1 MASRVTK
8 TKILDT
14 AERLFAQKGFDA
26 VSLRNIVEAA
36 KVNLAAVHYHFGSKQ
51 ALLHAVVSRRLRP
64 VNEERLAMLAEAR
77 AKAGKRKLKLEAVLE
92 SLFVPVFRAQASHKS
107 GGSFTRLIGRVVFDR
122 NAELQKFMVGELA
135 QVIIQF
141 SRAFDEALP
150 GLDKTEMDWRS
161 HFMAG
166 AMAHTL
172 CNADLLA
179 SFTGTDAGAEGYE
192 TTVQRLV
199 EFTAA
204 GFRAKVS
211 TPPKKQKSS

>member
-1 MASRVTK
+1 
-8 TKILDT
+8 
-14 AERLFAQKGFDA
+14 
-26 VSLRNIVEAA
+26 
-36 KVNLAAVHYHFGSKQ
+36 
-51 ALLHAVVSRRLRP
+51 
-64 VNEERLAMLAEAR
+64 
-77 AKAGKRKLKLEAVLE
+77 
-92 SLFVPVFRAQASHKS
+92 
-107 GGSFTRLIGRVVFDR
+107 
-122 NAELQKFMVGELA
+122 MVGELA

-192 TTVQRLV
+192 ATVQRLV
-199 EFTAA
+199 EYAA
-204 GFRAKVS
+204 GFRERF
-211 TPPKKQKSS
+211 PPLPRNKNRVRMVRFIFTFATVLLVAGCASRRGRQLKTSPPSGAVVERDASGKSPRFGGRIFRTKH

>member
-1 MASRVTK
+1 MAKSNTK
-8 TKILDT
+8 TKILDA
-14 AERLFAQKGFDA
+14 AEQLFAQKGFDA

-51 ALLHAVVSRRLRP
+51 ALLHAVVARRLRP
-64 VNEERLAMLAEAR
+64 VNEERLAMLAEVR
-77 AKAGKRKLKLEAVLE
+77 TKAGKRKLKLEAVLE

-107 GGSFTRLIGRVVFDR
+107 GDSFTRLIGRVVFDR
-122 NAELQKFMVGELA
+122 NRELQKFMFGELA

-141 SRAFDEALP
+141 GRALDEALP
-150 GLDKTEMDWRS
+150 ELDKTEMDWRS

-172 CNADLLA
+172 CNSDLLA
-179 SFTGTDAGAEGYE
+179 SFTGTAARTAGYE

-199 EFTAA
+199 DFTAA

-211 TPPKKQKSS
+211 SPSKKQKTS

>member
-1 MASRVTK
+1 
-8 TKILDT
+8 
-14 AERLFAQKGFDA
+14 
-26 VSLRNIVEAA
+26 
-36 KVNLAAVHYHFGSKQ
+36 
-51 ALLHAVVSRRLRP
+51 
-64 VNEERLAMLAEAR
+64 MLAEAR
-77 AKAGKRKLKLEAVLE
+77 IKAGKRKLKLEAVLE

-192 TTVQRLV
+192 AQCSGWSTSPQPVPGQGFHPSQETKIELDGSIHFHIRDGFTCRWLLLRAGAVHSRHHRRPAGAVVKCAQCERQGADVLV
-199 EFTAA
+199 AEFS
-204 GFRAKVS
+204 G
-211 TPPKKQKSS
+211 